1 MHSSKSSSDIIASTR
16 KLSGGPSDVSSGIKV
31 VRNNDQPCP
40 LLLHDKR
47 GGGVVAKVPR
57 LRFRR

>member
-16 KLSGGPSDVSSGIKV
+16 KLSGDSDPSSGIKI